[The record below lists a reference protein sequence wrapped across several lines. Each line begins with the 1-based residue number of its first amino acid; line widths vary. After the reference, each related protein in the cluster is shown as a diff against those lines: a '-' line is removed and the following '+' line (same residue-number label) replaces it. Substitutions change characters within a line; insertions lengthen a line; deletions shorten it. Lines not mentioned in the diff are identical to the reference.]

1 MWCDSFIHEHQR
13 GANPFT
19 KSIYILIKI
28 LIKSSKSSIVW
39 RRLSMIKKL
48 MVYNYLSLT
57 LSKASSNPSKA
68 LRFLS
73 FHTTQKIA
81 RGWDSMFLY
90 STNTLP
96 SPNLFPHR
104 TSQLIPVTYKSMSII
119 YTQRGTKREYD
130 YRTPPPSHIR
140 NVIHQHFFSSH

>member
-1 MWCDSFIHEHQR
+1 
-13 GANPFT
+13 
-19 KSIYILIKI
+19 
-28 LIKSSKSSIVW
+28 
-39 RRLSMIKKL
+39 
-48 MVYNYLSLT
+48 
-57 LSKASSNPSKA
+57 
-68 LRFLS
+68 
-73 FHTTQKIA
+73 
-81 RGWDSMFLY
+81 MFLY

-140 NVIHQHFFSSH
+140 NVIHQHFFSSHQLVNSQDTAKTCFSRKANNSGWNINLSYFPKRKTSVCDLIFSQIIIEGPNRERLYSIESPNRLVLALVVVDCSNRECMGRAS